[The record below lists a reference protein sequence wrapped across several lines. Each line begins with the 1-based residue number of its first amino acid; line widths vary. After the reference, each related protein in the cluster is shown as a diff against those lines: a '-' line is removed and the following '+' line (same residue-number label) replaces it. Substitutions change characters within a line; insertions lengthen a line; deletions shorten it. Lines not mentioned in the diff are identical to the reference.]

1 MSKKLDP
8 RLLEILK
15 QYGENAEEALWDC
28 HGTWVAYHKAIE
40 RIATKAG
47 VTYADPKVLVARPEA
62 AAILVTGTL
71 GEKVEWSIGEAA
83 IDLNYRVSGKQ
94 AAYPFA
100 MAEKRGKDRVVLK
113 LIGLHGLVYSEEE
126 SDDFKPQKPAPTQN
140 TVAGPTDAFPLRKG
154 WEYQSGDP
162 AERSSAQL
170 KKDGGFA
177 EFGDD
182 LNDCLS
188 MADLKWT
195 EDKWSAKARQQGW
208 PVKWKHAACDRIEGR
223 EKAILE
229 SMSPEHL
236 ADVPLDKTLKH
247 SVNVL
252 AGG

>member
-8 RLLEILK
+8 RLIEILK
-15 QYGENAEEALWDC
+15 EYGEDANEALWDC

-40 RIATKAG
+40 RIAAKAG
-47 VTYADPKVLVARPEA
+47 VTFDMPEIVEAKTADRTVAIVVR
-62 AAILVTGTL
+62 GFM
-71 GEKVEWSIGEAA
+71 GERSEWSFGEAA
-83 IDLNYRVSGKQ
+83 PSNNKN
-94 AAYPFA
+94 AYPYA
-100 MAEKRGKDRVVLK
+100 MAEKRAKDRVVLK
-113 LIGLHGLVYSEEE
+113 LVGLHGLVYSEEE

-140 TVAGPTDAFPLRKG
+140 TVSGPTDAFPLRKG
-154 WEYQSGDP
+154 WEYQSGDA

-236 ADVPLDKTLKH
+236 ADVPLDKALKH